1 MVSQFPTIV
10 LLEMKEQNTISRRT
24 TKKKPLKIN
33 GWHTFCFLF
42 VSFFFLRIFFGSPGN
57 WSAAL
62 MGKGEVDFKSWV
74 NDTRYEGGTF
84 SRILRIKD
92 TNTNTQQ

>member
-10 LLEMKEQNTISRRT
+10 LLEMKEQNTIRRRT

-33 GWHTFCFLF
+33 GWYTFCFF
-42 VSFFFLRIFFGSPGN
+42 PSFSSGSFSGALET
-57 WSAAL
+57 AAL